1 MSDMKEGELG
11 VLVQECGD
19 VYDLQ
24 GTIESDEHLYDLIEE
39 HLNKKGCTMVTIR
52 GREQKKV

>member
-1 MSDMKEGELG
+1 MKEGELG